1 MYTAVPYQL
10 SSSQVHREKSA
21 SRFTFE
27 EKASWVDALGKLR
40 NVPSTLL
47 GERPGLPP
55 PFPLSGLADPQRR
68 AETYLARSQKPRS
81 QPCGDLPQGHSPG
94 PRSPLRPAVPRLRRC
109 RPPAARMRSIA
120 PRCPTADRG
129 GSRCGGVP
137 PTRAHAGPREL
148 SQAPLGTLNGAPPR
162 NAFASHLRAPRCQ
175 WALGP
180 LFVHPTN
187 PLVSSRSAAGG
198 PSPWPFTVHGGQTAE
213 NPSIDSQL
221 LEATS
226 VFDPCRNG
234 VPHTVVQGVPSSAHL
249 VHEDVASGL
258 TPWTA
263 DHKLTRSWTVAGFR
277 RMDAINIAAF
287 PMIPLEEDL
296 AVSEDVL
303 KAMKNA
309 IRKDLEDNPP
319 TCIIGSM
326 DQVNQRITE
335 VELTSN
341 PVASLPAIE
350 RFEVEKKA
358 LREKNRGVLG
368 DRDKDLKPQAT
379 PCGEEHKNAKSS
391 MLKRKTANKNLL
403 VELYQYP
410 DFNPSGPNELP
421 NGVDFCDMVGNVI
434 RSEKNPS
441 SGKFFCEKK
450 KVQKFLSSP
459 CQRAI
464 LLDSFW
470 WIFHERYQ
478 PNKDLQR
485 KLFDR
490 ISRNYAHL
498 LFLEPRSYYEEALLK
513 RFPNLLS
520 KGVYTCFC
528 TCFPQSW
535 FNTHEF
541 KTAVCNTISLWLS
554 GIYPCPQSYNAW
566 DSSELD
572 PERFRREE
580 LMLQRKK
587 LIKGRAFSGHT
598 HKRFFSQ
605 KSGSSKKFN
614 HSVATRSA
622 PVLRTPRRCEQQAPS
637 MAKGQDIVYFFFY
650 SSHSLTNRLT
660 DFCFSPLEF
669 NMSAMAISSKKDP
682 RQPEGSTAIP
692 NTLKEQ
698 PYEALMMK
706 RVTSQSKGVRPHEIL
721 LHKQSHPACKSPEVV
736 ENYFNIYG
744 KSPLIVY
751 FLHNYAILQHHGKD
765 VLVVRREKTR
775 SIPDL
780 TPTYADVIAQARKN
794 IKKRKDN
801 LARLNWLHWNE
812 WNFFDEL
819 LKEQQSHYL
828 REVEKIN
835 QKAAEQKKI
844 NHRCVPPSTFTD
856 EYVDWKVKGSHCR
869 ARMSVKV
876 QKEWRRNQ
884 PRLSSPFP
892 QPLKP

>member
-1 MYTAVPYQL
+1 
-10 SSSQVHREKSA
+10 
-21 SRFTFE
+21 
-27 EKASWVDALGKLR
+27 
-40 NVPSTLL
+40 
-47 GERPGLPP
+47 
-55 PFPLSGLADPQRR
+55 
-68 AETYLARSQKPRS
+68 
-81 QPCGDLPQGHSPG
+81 
-94 PRSPLRPAVPRLRRC
+94 
-109 RPPAARMRSIA
+109 
-120 PRCPTADRG
+120 
-129 GSRCGGVP
+129 
-137 PTRAHAGPREL
+137 
-148 SQAPLGTLNGAPPR
+148 
-162 NAFASHLRAPRCQ
+162 
-175 WALGP
+175 
-180 LFVHPTN
+180 
-187 PLVSSRSAAGG
+187 
-198 PSPWPFTVHGGQTAE
+198 
-213 NPSIDSQL
+213 
-221 LEATS
+221 
-226 VFDPCRNG
+226 
-234 VPHTVVQGVPSSAHL
+234 
-249 VHEDVASGL
+249 
-258 TPWTA
+258 
-263 DHKLTRSWTVAGFR
+263 
-277 RMDAINIAAF
+277 MDAINIAAF

-587 LIKGRAFSGHT
+587 LIK
-598 HKRFFSQ
+598 
-605 KSGSSKKFN
+605 
-614 HSVATRSA
+614 
-622 PVLRTPRRCEQQAPS
+622 
-637 MAKGQDIVYFFFY
+637 
-650 SSHSLTNRLT
+650 
-660 DFCFSPLEF
+660 
-669 NMSAMAISSKKDP
+669 
-682 RQPEGSTAIP
+682 
-692 NTLKEQ
+692 EQ

-828 REVEKIN
+828 RWVRGSKGAGCFRHVAAHQSFPIRGTSTCNYLKRKHLAILWSKSPVPPERRRTPRS
-835 QKAAEQKKI
+835 QKA
-844 NHRCVPPSTFTD
+844 FFLD
-856 EYVDWKVKGSHCR
+856 L
-869 ARMSVKV
+869 
-876 QKEWRRNQ
+876 
-884 PRLSSPFP
+884 LSSSIPEGNLA
-892 QPLKP
+892 QNRRRLLEEACVQY